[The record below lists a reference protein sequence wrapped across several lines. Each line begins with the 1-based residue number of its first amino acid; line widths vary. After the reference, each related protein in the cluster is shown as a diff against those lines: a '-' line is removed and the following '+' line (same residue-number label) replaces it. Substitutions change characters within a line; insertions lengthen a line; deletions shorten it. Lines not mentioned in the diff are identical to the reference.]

1 MRRERPDL
9 SGFMAM
15 TAFILSLAVILAT
28 MAK

>member
-1 MRRERPDL
+1 MRPERPDL

-15 TAFILSLAVILAT
+15 TGFMLSLAVILAT